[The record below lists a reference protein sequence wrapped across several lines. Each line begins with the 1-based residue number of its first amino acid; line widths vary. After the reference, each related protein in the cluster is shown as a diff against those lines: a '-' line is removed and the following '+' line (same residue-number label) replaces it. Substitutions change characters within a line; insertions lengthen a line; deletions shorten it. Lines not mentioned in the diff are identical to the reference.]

1 MEKTQNIETNLQM
14 TEKDEKELN
23 IFILIKYCQEMEYIS
38 KDVADQMEEFRSAT
52 GINPFG
58 QPEFIIQLA
67 HGLKLRGHTPKHI
80 PLKLINQELL
90 SELFDRD
97 NSGSLIEEE

>member
-1 MEKTQNIETNLQM
+1 MEKPKILESNLQM

-38 KDVADQMEEFRSAT
+38 KDVADQMAEFRSAT

-67 HGLKLRGHTPKHI
+67 YGLKQRKHDPKDI
-80 PLKLINQELL
+80 SVKPINQELL
-90 SELFDRD
+90 KTLFDRL
-97 NSGSLIEEE
+97 NESKEESE